1 MFQYMETK
9 IADMISRLK
18 LIREQNEITQHE
30 LSKMSGVS
38 YSTLTKLETGIIKNP
53 SFQVISKI
61 SKALDVKVDDLI
73 NL

>member
-9 IADMISRLK
+9 IADIISRLK

-61 SKALDVKVDDLI
+61 SKALDIKLDDLM
-73 NL
+73 NN

>member
-1 MFQYMETK
+1 METK
-9 IADMISRLK
+9 IADLISRLK

-61 SKALDVKVDDLI
+61 SKALDIKLDDLI

>member
-1 MFQYMETK
+1 METK
-9 IADMISRLK
+9 IADIIYRLK

-61 SKALDVKVDDLI
+61 SKALDIKLDDLM
-73 NL
+73 NN

>member
-9 IADMISRLK
+9 IADLISRLK

-53 SFQVISKI
+53 SFQVIFKI
-61 SKALDVKVDDLI
+61 SKALEIKVDDLM
-73 NL
+73 N

>member
-9 IADMISRLK
+9 IADLISRLK

-61 SKALDVKVDDLI
+61 SKALDIKLDDLI

>member
-9 IADMISRLK
+9 IADLISRLK

-61 SKALDVKVDDLI
+61 SKALDIKLDDLM

>member
-1 MFQYMETK
+1 METK
-9 IADMISRLK
+9 IADLISRLK

-53 SFQVISKI
+53 SFQVIFKI
-61 SKALDVKVDDLI
+61 SKALEIKVDDLM
-73 NL
+73 N

>member
-9 IADMISRLK
+9 IADLISRLK
-18 LIREQNEITQHE
+18 LIREHNEITQHE

-53 SFQVISKI
+53 SFLIISKI
-61 SKALDVKVDDLI
+61 SKALEIKIDDLI